1 MSARSRRGPGFVSFR
16 VQRTVTA
23 GSAQLRKG
31 ENAVNQSVR
40 RMIPVTLATTVLA
53 FVVLAGAL
61 EVAAGAFLQEIQ
73 GNWVVA
79 SVVNEKDGKKT
90 DVFGT
95 DPMGSMILTPDGR
108 FSIILMRSG
117 LPKFAANNRVQ
128 GTAQENEAV
137 VKGSVAYFGTYKVE
151 SEGERTVSLAIEG
164 CTFPNWNGE
173 VQKRVMTVTGDE
185 MKLTN
190 PTAAIGGT
198 NYLIWKRAK

>member
-1 MSARSRRGPGFVSFR
+1 M
-16 VQRTVTA
+16 
-23 GSAQLRKG
+23 
-31 ENAVNQSVR
+31 R
-40 RMIPVTLATTVLA
+40 RMIPVALATAVLTI
-53 FVVLAGAL
+53 VVLTGAL
-61 EVAAGAFLQEIQ
+61 EVAAGGFLQEIQ

-90 DVFGT
+90 DVFGA
-95 DPMGSMILTPDGR
+95 DPKGSMILTPDGR
-108 FSIILMRSG
+108 YSIILMRSD

-137 VKGSVAYFGTYKVE
+137 VKGSVAYFGTYKAE
-151 SEGERTVSLAIEG
+151 SEAERTVSLAIEG
-164 CTFPNWNGE
+164 CTFPNWSGE
-173 VQKRVMTVTGDE
+173 IQKRVMTVTGDE